1 MQRRGIVLPQVLN
14 FFGYNLSAFGITQV
28 STNVKVEIPIN
39 IKQCNILFNICT
51 VYGEKVVRDVLL
63 YDFESL
69 LGEVGGNL
77 GMFLGY
83 SFLCFYHLAAWG
95 SDKWLRPPGRI
106 IRFRFQ

>member
-1 MQRRGIVLPQVLN
+1 M
-14 FFGYNLSAFGITQV
+14 
-28 STNVKVEIPIN
+28 
-39 IKQCNILFNICT
+39 
-51 VYGEKVVRDVLL
+51 VRDVLL